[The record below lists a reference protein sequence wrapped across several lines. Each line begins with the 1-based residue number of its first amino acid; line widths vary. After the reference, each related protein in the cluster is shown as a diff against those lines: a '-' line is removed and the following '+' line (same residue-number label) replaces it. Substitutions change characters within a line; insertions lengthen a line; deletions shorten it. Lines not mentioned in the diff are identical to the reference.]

1 VIEGPGVSFE
11 ELLRYDEEQCRQ
23 WRDLFEKRPFLLKLE
38 ASPKDTVADV
48 IFHTFTSQF
57 RCAQRLV
64 GETMTK
70 DSEFSRRTV
79 GDLFDIGDASRILI
93 RDYLAHAT
101 QDSVSQRQKFP
112 SHTLGEFEATPKKL
126 LTHALVHSERH
137 WGQVARILRENGHRA
152 DFSHDLL
159 FSKAFE

>member
-1 VIEGPGVSFE
+1 LPAPPGISFE
-11 ELLRYDEEQCRQ
+11 ELLCYDEEQCRQ
-23 WRDLFEKRPFLLKLE
+23 WRALFEKRPFLLKLE
-38 ASPKDTVADV
+38 ASPKDTVADLV
-48 IFHTFTSQF
+48 FHTLASQF

-101 QDSVSQRQKFP
+101 QESVAQLRTFP
-112 SHTLGEFEATPKKL
+112 SHTLGEFQATPKKL
-126 LTHALVHSERH
+126 LMHALVHSIRH
-137 WGQVARILRENGHRA
+137 WGQLARVLRENGHRA

-159 FSKAFE
+159 FSKAIE